1 MYLFEYLAMLN
12 KLWDLIFPP
21 YCVACN
27 APGEWFCA
35 SCRDKIQRVRGGIC
49 AKCLSI
55 GEHECKGELPFLSV
69 MAFGY
74 YHDPILRA
82 LITKLKFNGVT
93 VLENDLKVFLST
105 RRSIELSPDAVIVP
119 MPLAKKRLK
128 ERGFNQAEFTANV
141 FKEAFALP
149 NSMDLN
155 VLQRMEHK
163 DPQSSLA
170 HDYGVRA
177 GHIRGVF
184 SAGKEL
190 PEHIVLVDDVVTT
203 GATAGEAAKILLEA
217 GAKRVDL
224 IALAIGA

>member
-1 MYLFEYLAMLN
+1 MRIKV

-35 SCRDKIQRVRGGIC
+35 SCRNKIQRVRGGIC

-93 VLENDLKVFLST
+93 ILENDLKVFLRT
-105 RRSIELSPDAVIVP
+105 HKPIELSPDAVIVP
-119 MPLAKKRLK
+119 MPLADKRLK
-128 ERGFNQAEFTANV
+128 ERGFNQAEYIAGIMKQV
-141 FKEAFALP
+141 YLWP
-149 NSMDLN
+149 NPMDLN
-155 VLQRMEHK
+155 VIKRVKHR
-163 DPQSSLA
+163 DPQSGMGHEYEL
-170 HDYGVRA
+170 RA
-177 GHIRGVF
+177 GNISGVF
-184 SAGKEL
+184 ECGDNPPKT
-190 PEHIVLVDDVVTT
+190 VFLVDDVATT
-203 GATAGEAAKILLEA
+203 GATAAEAAKVLMQA
-217 GAKRVDL
+217 GTEEVHL
-224 IALAIGA
+224 VTLAIGA